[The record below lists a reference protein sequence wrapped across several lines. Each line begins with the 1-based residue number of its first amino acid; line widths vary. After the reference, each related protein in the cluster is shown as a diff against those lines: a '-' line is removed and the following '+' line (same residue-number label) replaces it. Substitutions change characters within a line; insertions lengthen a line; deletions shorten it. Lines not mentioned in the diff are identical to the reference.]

1 MKRLAVLLNVAPDDG
16 AIAEH
21 AVGTIETA
29 LSLDHAVFV
38 FCYAD
43 GIGFARGDREM
54 PQGET
59 DLVTRLHRCAEHPN
73 CKVVSCVTASER
85 RGFTDT
91 QLAQPIRMG
100 GLGEWTEAVIES
112 DRVVQFQ

>member
-1 MKRLAVLLNVAPDDG
+1 MKQLAVLLNVAPDAG

-21 AVGTIETA
+21 AIGTIETA

-59 DLVTRLHRCAEHPN
+59 DLAQRLHRLADHPQ
-73 CKVVSCVTASER
+73 CEVVSCVTASER
-85 RGFTDT
+85 RGLFES
-91 QLAQPIRMG
+91 QLASSVRMG

-112 DRVVQFQ
+112 DSVVQFQ